1 MALGYL
7 LLLFIVMA
15 GISIVGVT
23 LLYTVKN
30 ETIKNI
36 LFYCLAVWSM
46 GIACLSATSL
56 PTNFLGQRLINWLL
70 GFIPI
75 IAIIFKVKNPQKSTI
90 SYIIVTVSTLL
101 GMYSLF
107 FS

>member
-7 LLLFIVMA
+7 LLLFIVMSA
-15 GISIVGVT
+15 ISSVGIV
-23 LLYTVKN
+23 LLYVIKN

-36 LFYCLAVWSM
+36 LFYCLAMWSM
-46 GIACLSATSL
+46 GIACLAAISL
-56 PTNFLGQRLINWLL
+56 PTNFLGHRLINCLL
-70 GFIPI
+70 GFISI
-75 IAIIFKVKNPQKSTI
+75 MAIILKIKDPQKPNI
-90 SYIIVTVSTLL
+90 AYIIVTASTLL